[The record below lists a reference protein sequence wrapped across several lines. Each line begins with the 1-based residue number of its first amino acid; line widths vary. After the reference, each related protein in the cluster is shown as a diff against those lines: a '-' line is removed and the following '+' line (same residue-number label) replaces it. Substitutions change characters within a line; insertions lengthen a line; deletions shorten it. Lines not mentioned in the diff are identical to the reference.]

1 MAISSADIL
10 KSTQP
15 GVMNGHLL
23 NGVRVSSVDSQGDW
37 QAFADTQEGVARIEI
52 PADPQARLAFSPLD
66 GEKPKSA
73 ETWWNGSNAS
83 TAADGSAGDG

>member
-1 MAISSADIL
+1 MAISSVDIL

-37 QAFADTQEGVARIEI
+37 QAFADTQEGVRA
-52 PADPQARLAFSPLD
+52 
-66 GEKPKSA
+66 
-73 ETWWNGSNAS
+73 
-83 TAADGSAGDG
+83 